1 MIYYLLPFFSFLLSF
16 SYFKK
21 FSPKQLI
28 YLSVYLLLLTL
39 LVVGTLRGEGIGS
52 DYFSYFYVYRD
63 KENIEIG
70 FSLLADL
77 VKFCGG
83 SFHTFLG
90 VVFAV
95 SISLKAFVFSKM
107 SLYPLL
113 SLMIYLGF
121 WFLTYDM
128 NGIRQGIAFAFT
140 GLATYFVWKKENI
153 GYWVSCI
160 CALLLHYSS
169 VVFLPFIFLIHRK
182 CSLKIILL
190 ILGGIFLF
198 TLQGGITNLFSSLV
212 DVDSYLINKMF
223 SYGDNE
229 DFNENVLFSFSTLH
243 RLVIF
248 VVIYATVPK
257 MSIDDRLKNIFLWG
271 AVMNVGVY
279 LLFSDIEIVATR
291 ISLYYRFIECL
302 SLAAIPSAFS
312 RFSNRF
318 LTLILLYIYVFWQ
331 VHSTLSMP
339 DNSLVPYYMCL

>member
-21 FSPKQLI
+21 FFPKQLI
-28 YLSVYLLLLTL
+28 YLFVYLLLLAL
-39 LVVGTLRGEGIGS
+39 LAVGTLRGEGIGS

-63 KENIEIG
+63 KEDIEIG
-70 FSLLADL
+70 FSFLADL
-77 VKFCGG
+77 VKSCGG

-95 SISLKAFVFSKM
+95 SISLKAFVFKKM

-140 GLATYFVWKKENI
+140 GLATYFVWKKKNV
-153 GYWVSCI
+153 GYWINCA

-169 VVFLPFIFLIHRK
+169 VIFLPFIFLIHWK
-182 CSLKIILL
+182 CSLRIILF
-190 ILGGIFLF
+190 ILGGAFLF
-198 TLQGGITNLFSSLV
+198 ALQGGITNLLSSLV

-223 SYGDNE
+223 SYGKNE
-229 DFNENVLFSFSTLH
+229 DFNENILFSFSTLH

-248 VVIYATVPK
+248 VMIYAAVPK
-257 MSIDDRLKNIFLWG
+257 MRIDDRLKNIFLWG
-271 AVMNVGVY
+271 ATMNVGLY

-302 SLAAIPSAFS
+302 SLAAIPGAFS
-312 RFSNRF
+312 RLSNRF
-318 LTLILLYIYVFWQ
+318 LAMTLLYIYVFWQ
-331 VHSTLSMP
+331 VYSTLSMP
-339 DNSLVPYYMCL
+339 NNSLVPYYMCL